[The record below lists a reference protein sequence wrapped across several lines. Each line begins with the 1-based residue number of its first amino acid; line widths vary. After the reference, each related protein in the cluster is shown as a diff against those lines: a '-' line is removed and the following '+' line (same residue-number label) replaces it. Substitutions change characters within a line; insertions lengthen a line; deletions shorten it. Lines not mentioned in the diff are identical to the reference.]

1 MKKFQSLVLLFVL
14 VFGFTTLAHAGLD
27 DFIRRVNEQAKE
39 DINRFNAKIS
49 AQFGIPVPKVEDIV
63 KKVPSPADAFMV
75 FQLGQMSNKQ
85 PDTVL
90 HTYQASRDKGWGAIA
105 QELGIKP
112 GSPEFHALK
121 RGDLHFTGQP
131 GGGRWDTEE
140 EKATGKGRR
149 TSNEPLN
156 PGPEPKIFTPPLMGG
171 DQVLCIRNCFQE
183 DVMQSKAVSLRHVFS
198 LPVIVAALGYF
209 VDIYDL
215 ILFSIVRVPSLTE
228 LGLSGQQLIDTGVY
242 IFNMQMAGM
251 LIGGIIWGI
260 LGDRKGR
267 LKIMFG
273 SIFLYS
279 VANAANGM
287 VHSIEAY
294 AWLRFLAGIGLAG
307 ELGAGITLVSEVL
320 HTSIRGYGTMLVAS
334 VGVSGAILANFVATT
349 YDWRTAYVIGGVLG
363 LLLLIARISVAESG
377 MFRSMEQ
384 KSKVSRGNFLALFSE
399 RKRFLR
405 YLNSILIGVPIWFVV
420 GVLITFSPEF
430 AKALGT
436 TGPVSAGNA
445 VMYCYLGLVF
455 GDLTSGLLSQTLK
468 SRKKAVLLYMLL
480 TIAGIAL
487 YFLQGS
493 QKPLL
498 LLWRLPGPRIRFRI
512 LGDLRDGCRRAV
524 RHEPARH
531 RCHDR
536 AELCARHGGSD
547 HAAVQIPQA
556 ASRPSGQR
564 AHCRRDLRGR
574 RLPCAPLARGDVP
587 QGPGLLRRVLMSRSL
602 HHRPISQEA
611 QNASRTEQ

>member
-1 MKKFQSLVLLFVL
+1 M
-14 VFGFTTLAHAGLD
+14 
-27 DFIRRVNEQAKE
+27 
-39 DINRFNAKIS
+39 
-49 AQFGIPVPKVEDIV
+49 
-63 KKVPSPADAFMV
+63 
-75 FQLGQMSNKQ
+75 Q
-85 PDTVL
+85 P
-90 HTYQASRDKGWGAIA
+90 
-105 QELGIKP
+105 
-112 GSPEFHALK
+112 
-121 RGDLHFTGQP
+121 
-131 GGGRWDTEE
+131 
-140 EKATGKGRR
+140 
-149 TSNEPLN
+149 
-156 PGPEPKIFTPPLMGG
+156 
-171 DQVLCIRNCFQE
+171 
-183 DVMQSKAVSLRHVFS
+183 KAVTVRQILS

-228 LGLSGQQLIDTGVY
+228 LGLSGKELIDTGVY
-242 IFNMQMAGM
+242 IFDMQMVGM
-251 LIGGIIWGI
+251 LIGGILWGI

-287 VHSIEAY
+287 VHSINAY

-320 HTSIRGYGTMLVAS
+320 HRSIRGYGTMLVAS
-334 VGVSGAILANFVATT
+334 IGVSGAILANFIATT
-349 YDWRTAYVIGGVLG
+349 YDWRTAFVIGGVLG
-363 LLLLIARISVAESG
+363 LMLLIARISVAESG
-377 MFRSMEQ
+377 MFRSMKQ
-384 KSKVSRGNFLALFSE
+384 KAKVSRGNFLALFSE

-487 YFLQGS
+487 YFLQGTKS
-493 QKPLL
+493 PSFFYGVCLVLGFASGYWAIFVTVAAEQFGTNLRATVATTVPNFVRGMAVPITLL
-498 LLWRLPGPRIRFRI
+498 FKYLRPQ
-512 LGDLRDGCRRAV
+512 LG
-524 RHEPARH
+524 
-531 RCHDR
+531 
-536 AELCARHGGSD
+536 
-547 HAAVQIPQA
+547 
-556 ASRPSGQR
+556 
-564 AHCRRDLRGR
+564 LRGSA
-574 RLPCAPLARGDVP
+574 LTVGALCLAAGF
-587 QGPGLLRRVLMSRSL
+587 LALRSL
-602 HHRPISQEA
+602 EETFHKDLDYYE
-611 QNASRTEQ
+611 EFL